1 MPVIIYRSLSIC
13 LLLTG
18 IVVLGIATAN
28 VVEGIFRFTMGFM
41 GLQGLI
47 MALILWRDS
56 LSTEQRMPFAIR
68 GIVAIIMTIIASISA
83 GYFLT

>member
-1 MPVIIYRSLSIC
+1 MTVTVYRSLSIC
-13 LLLTG
+13 MLLTG

-28 VVEGIFRFTMGFM
+28 VVEGNSRFIMGFM

-47 MALILWRDS
+47 IALILWQSS

-68 GIVAIIMTIIASISA
+68 GIVAIIMTIIVSISA